1 MGKNDRRRRLFTGPM
16 IVTGLWNLKF
26 DSTVDAGAFL
36 TFLTLVA
43 GFLAWS
49 FKTIKEW
56 RRDALREA
64 NNGALRLLLKILRE
78 RYQADQGPVSLREL
92 QTEFSKPD
100 RKTDR
105 KAYCE
110 RDFKFK
116 DDPHFERAIYQLHWE
131 SKIDFA
137 AGDRVLFR
145 TARPFDPPRPR
156 LHARVD
162 PGVAVEAFKVALSE
176 DFDRDFDVER
186 LGRLAGHLDPAGA
199 QAAVE
204 SAVDQARN
212 DPARLR
218 KLLLVTAALRD

>member
-1 MGKNDRRRRLFTGPM
+1 VFTDPMVVTRLWD
-16 IVTGLWNLKF
+16 LNF
-26 DSTVDAGAFL
+26 DSTVDVGAFL
-36 TFLTLVA
+36 TFLTLVT
-43 GFLAWS
+43 GIVAWW
-49 FKTIKEW
+49 FKTLKEW
-56 RRDALREA
+56 RRDALRQAE
-64 NNGALRLLLKILRE
+64 NGALRLLLKILRE

-92 QTEFSKPD
+92 QAEFSEP
-100 RKTDR
+100 DR

-116 DDPHFERAIYQLHWE
+116 DDQHFERAIYQLQWE
-131 SKIDFA
+131 FKIDFA

-145 TARPFDPPRPR
+145 TARPFEPPRPR

-199 QAAVE
+199 QSALE
-204 SAVDQARN
+204 SAVEQARN
-212 DPARLR
+212 DPVRLR